1 MKCFLRLGDDC
12 LEDATQHKSLA
23 QAESAYRKVAE
34 ELGRY
39 GQAIEATI
47 HIAKTIDEV
56 VEYPDFVLTY
66 EDDCVIKS
74 SA

>member
-1 MKCFLRLGDDC
+1 MKCFLRIGDDC

-47 HIAKTIDEV
+47 HIAKTINEV

>member
-1 MKCFLRLGDDC
+1 MKCFLRIGDDC

-23 QAESAYRKVAE
+23 QAEAAYRKVAE